1 MGKKRI
7 IDATHISSDGGHV
20 ILDLYLSN
28 VQISKNDIL
37 LLSYDREYIE
47 LKTIIIKSEIERILW
62 YLANRNL
69 KKDYYVINL
78 NSSLCLGAYMFHNKV
93 YFHNVLLFNK
103 WTKRNYQRLAYKVCK
118 ERNIYAQ
125 TLSSSN
131 VVCSVQK
138 DSVSLLPFYKNIS
151 QAINKSHIH
160 KRIVHISSDL
170 PHKQNH
176 FIEKIVAQRQIREE
190 YEIYSTVDRLKVF
203 GIKIIPK
210 MNNEDMLSFI
220 NSSEILINTSA
231 QESFCLPLVEAAM
244 LSKKI
249 VSFNAAYV
257 NEVVDNVYLFNTQ
270 EELIEILKNDVNKK
284 ARIKIKNN
292 LNNLNEIL

>member
-7 IDATHISSDGGHV
+7 VDATHISSDGGHV
-20 ILDLYLSN
+20 MLDLYLNN
-28 VQISKNDIL
+28 VEMSKNDIL
-37 LLSYDREYIE
+37 LMSYDREYIG

-78 NSSLCLGAYMFHNKV
+78 NSTLCVGAYKFYNKV

-103 WTKRNYQRLAYKVCK
+103 WSKRTYQCLAYKVCK
-118 ERNIYAQ
+118 ERKIYAQ
-125 TLSSSN
+125 TLSSSK
-131 VVCSVQK
+131 VVSSVQK
-138 DSVSLLPFYKNIS
+138 DPVTLLPFYKNIS
-151 QAINKSHIH
+151 RVKNDSHIH

-176 FIEKIVAQRQIREE
+176 FIENIVSQKQIRDK
-190 YEIYSTVDRLKVF
+190 YEIYSTVDRLKAF
-203 GIKIIPK
+203 GVKIIPK
-210 MNNEDMLSFI
+210 MDNEDMLSFI

-231 QESFCLPLVEAAM
+231 QESFCLPLVEAAI

-257 NEVVDNVYLFNTQ
+257 NEVVDNIYLFNTQ
-270 EELIEILKNDVNKK
+270 EELIEILENDINKS
-284 ARIKIKNN
+284 ATIKVKNN
-292 LNNLNEIL
+292 LKNLTEYL